1 MILLLTKTRH
11 MNSREGDEP
20 ALNVMFEGEAPN
32 VATNP
37 EVIQQSARV
46 ANHAQPPRS
55 HPIHQS

>member
-1 MILLLTKTRH
+1 
-11 MNSREGDEP
+11 MNSCEGDEP
-20 ALNVMFEGEAPN
+20 ALNVTFEREAPN

-46 ANHAQPPRS
+46 ANHAQPPFS